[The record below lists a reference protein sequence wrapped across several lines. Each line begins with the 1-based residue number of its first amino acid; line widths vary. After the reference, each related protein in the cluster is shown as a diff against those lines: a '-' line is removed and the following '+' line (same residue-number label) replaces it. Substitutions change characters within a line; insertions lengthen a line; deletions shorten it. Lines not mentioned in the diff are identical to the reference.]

1 MIRHLASSI
10 CMQPCNR
17 ICLVY
22 ARVMHHW
29 DLSAALIQPIAP
41 DAARIATFDGEN
53 GPRNPSEIPGGKER
67 RKNPRSAGNR
77 VLLFSGIFE
86 VALYRAEVLRSHG
99 LEVRTPRSKEEA
111 IMAIKRGEVDVVV
124 LTYTLPNETVNE
136 LADLVR
142 QYCPACRLVAISETG
157 RFDERVAPDAIVI
170 ANQGPAAL
178 VEAIRRLRQLQ

>member
-1 MIRHLASSI
+1 M
-10 CMQPCNR
+10 
-17 ICLVY
+17 
-22 ARVMHHW
+22 HW
-29 DLSAALIQPIAP
+29 DPLALLIQSIQP
-41 DAARIATFDGEN
+41 DPVRIATSDGES
-53 GPRNPSEIPGGKER
+53 GPQQPSDIPGGRER
-67 RKNPRSAGNR
+67 RKKPRSLGNR

-86 VALYRAEVLRSHG
+86 VALYRAEVLRGHG

-157 RFDERVAPDAIVI
+157 HFDERVAPDAVVI

-178 VEAIRRLRQLQ
+178 IEAIRRLRRVQ